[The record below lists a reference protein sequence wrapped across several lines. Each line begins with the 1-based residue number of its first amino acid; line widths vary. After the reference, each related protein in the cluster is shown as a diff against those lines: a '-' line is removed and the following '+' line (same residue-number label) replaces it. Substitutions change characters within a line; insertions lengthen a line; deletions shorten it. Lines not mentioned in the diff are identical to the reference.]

1 MGTTI
6 CSSGCSLRS
15 ISKYTRTVKGF
26 RYTCAAAASFGLES
40 VVRAEIERLGISVPR
55 VEDRRVLFDAT
66 AQEIARCNIH
76 LRAADRILIQVGE
89 FPAPD
94 FDALYEGIRALP
106 WRELLAPSPA
116 VSVDA
121 RSVKSKLTALPSV
134 QSVAKKAIMDA
145 LAGAKRRSRAVRE
158 RSPAWMPE
166 TGPRYDVQVSLHQ
179 DRASVSLDTTGP
191 GLHKR
196 GYRRHV
202 GEAPLRE
209 NLAAALVLLSRWDV
223 SRPLADTVC
232 GSGTIA
238 IEAAL
243 QAANIAPGNHRRFSA
258 EDWPLFPESLWR
270 EERAAAR
277 DRQALDVRAS
287 ICASDRDPGMVR
299 AASANAAAAG
309 VGQLIQFRTAPLES
323 FTSDQEFGCL
333 VCNPP
338 YGERLGDA
346 HDADDLARSMGSLW
360 RTLPT
365 WSFFVLSALEDFERS
380 FGARAARN
388 RKLYNGNIRCWYY
401 QYFGPLPRGRAD
413 EASRDQAAPG

>member
-1 MGTTI
+1 M
-6 CSSGCSLRS
+6 
-15 ISKYTRTVKGF
+15 KGF

-40 VVRAEIERLGISVPR
+40 VVRLEIEHLGIEGTR
-55 VEDRRVLFDAT
+55 VEDRRVLFNAT
-66 AQEIARCNIH
+66 AQEIARCNIR
-76 LRAADRILIQVGE
+76 LRAADRILVLVGE

-94 FDALYEGIRALP
+94 FDALYEGIRSLN

-121 RSVKSKLTALPSV
+121 RSVKSRLTALPSV

-145 LAGAKRRSRAVRE
+145 LAGARRRTRPEAAAQNQQGTRNRTPRTVRE
-158 RSPAWMPE
+158 RSAAWVPE
-166 TGPRYDVQVSLHQ
+166 TGPRYDVLVSLQQ
-179 DRASVSLDTTGP
+179 DRAAVSLDTTGP

-209 NLAAALVLLSRWDV
+209 NLAAALVLLSRWDA
-223 SRPLADTVC
+223 SRPLADPVC

-243 QAANIAPGNHRRFSA
+243 QAANIAPGIGRRYSA

-270 EERAAAR
+270 EERASAR
-277 DRQALDVRAS
+277 DAQVPDVRAFIS
-287 ICASDRDPGMVR
+287 ASDRDPGMVR
-299 AASANAAAAG
+299 AAEANAAAAG
-309 VGQLIQFRTAPLES
+309 VGKLIQFRTAPLES
-323 FTSDQEFGCL
+323 FASDREFGCL

-338 YGERLGDA
+338 YGERLGNARDA
-346 HDADDLARSMGSLW
+346 EELARSMGALR

-365 WSFFVLSALEDFERS
+365 WSFFVLSALEGFERS

-401 QYFGPLPRGRAD
+401 QYFGPLPR
-413 EASRDQAAPG
+413 

>member
-1 MGTTI
+1 
-6 CSSGCSLRS
+6 
-15 ISKYTRTVKGF
+15 VKGF

-40 VVRAEIERLGISVPR
+40 VVRSEIERLGISVPR

-66 AQEIARCNIH
+66 AQEIARCNIR

-106 WRELLAPSPA
+106 WRELLAPSAA

-121 RSVKSKLTALPSV
+121 RSVKSRLTALPSV

-145 LAGAKRRSRAVRE
+145 LGGVKRRTRAEGAAQNPHRNRTPRTVRE
-158 RSPAWMPE
+158 RSPSWMPE
-166 TGPRYDVQVSLHQ
+166 TGPKYDVQISLLQ
-179 DRASVSLDTTGP
+179 DRAAVSLDTTGP

-209 NLAAALVLLSRWDV
+209 NLAAALVLLSRWDA
-223 SRPLADTVC
+223 SRPLADPVC

-243 QAANIAPGNHRRFSA
+243 QAANIAPGTWRRYSA
-258 EDWPLFPESLWR
+258 EDWPLFPQSLWS
-270 EERAAAR
+270 EERASSREA
-277 DRQALDVRAS
+277 QVPDVRAS
-287 ICASDRDPGMVR
+287 ILASDRDPGMVR

-338 YGERLGDA
+338 YGERIGNA
-346 HDADDLARSMGSLW
+346 RDADELARSMGSLW
-360 RTLPT
+360 VTLPT

-401 QYFGPLPRGRAD
+401 QYFGPLPR
-413 EASRDQAAPG
+413 

>member
-1 MGTTI
+1 M
-6 CSSGCSLRS
+6 
-15 ISKYTRTVKGF
+15 KGF

-40 VVRAEIERLGISVPR
+40 VVRSEIECLGISVPR
-55 VEDRRVLFDAT
+55 IEDRRVLFDAT
-66 AQEIARCNIH
+66 AQEIARCNIR

-106 WRELLAPSPA
+106 WREFLAPTPA

-121 RSVKSKLTALPSV
+121 RSAKSKLTALPSV

-145 LAGAKRRSRAVRE
+145 LGGAKRRRE

-166 TGPRYDVQVSLHQ
+166 TGPRYDVQVSLQQ
-179 DRASVSLDTTGP
+179 DRAAVSLDTTGP

-209 NLAAALVLLSRWDV
+209 NLAAALVLLSRWNA
-223 SRPLADTVC
+223 SRPLADPVC

-243 QAANIAPGNHRRFSA
+243 QAANIAPGIWRRYSA
-258 EDWPLFPESLWR
+258 EDWPLFPESFWR
-270 EERAAAR
+270 EERSSAR
-277 DRQALDVRAS
+277 DAQVRDVRAS
-287 ICASDRDPGMVR
+287 IFASDRDPGMVR

-323 FTSDQEFGCL
+323 FTSDLEFGCL

-338 YGERLGDA
+338 YGERLGNA
-346 HDADDLARSMGSLW
+346 RDADDLARSMGSLW

-413 EASRDQAAPG
+413 ESPRDQAAPG

>member
-1 MGTTI
+1 
-6 CSSGCSLRS
+6 
-15 ISKYTRTVKGF
+15 VKGS

-40 VVRAEIERLGISVPR
+40 VVRSEIERLGIEHAR
-55 VEDRRVLFDAT
+55 VEDRRVLFDAD
-66 AQEIARCNIH
+66 AQEIARCNIR

-106 WRELLAPSPA
+106 WRDLFAPSPA

-121 RSVKSKLTALPSV
+121 RSVKSKLTAVPSLQAV
-134 QSVAKKAIMDA
+134 GKKAIVDA
-145 LAGAKRRSRAVRE
+145 LGGARRNGTSRA
-158 RSPAWMPE
+158 AWMPE
-166 TGPRYDVQVSLHQ
+166 TGPRYDVQINLQQ
-179 DRASVSLDTTGP
+179 DHAAVSLDTTGP

-209 NLAAALVLLSRWDV
+209 NLAAALVLLSRWEE
-223 SRPLADTVC
+223 SRTLADPVC

-243 QAANIAPGNHRRFSA
+243 QAANIAPGIGRRFSA
-258 EDWPLFPESLWR
+258 EDWPLFPESVWR
-270 EERAAAR
+270 EERASAR
-277 DRQALDVRAS
+277 DAQVPDVHAS
-287 ICASDRDPGMVR
+287 ILASDRDPGMVK
-299 AASANAAAAG
+299 AAAANASAAG
-309 VGQLIQFRTAPLES
+309 VSELIEFRTAPLES
-323 FTSDQEFGCL
+323 FTSTRDFGCL

-338 YGERLGDA
+338 YGERLGNTRDA
-346 HDADDLARSMGSLW
+346 EDLARAMGSLR

-380 FGARAARN
+380 FGARATKN

-401 QYFGPLPRGRAD
+401 QYFGPLPR
-413 EASRDQAAPG
+413 

>member
-1 MGTTI
+1 M
-6 CSSGCSLRS
+6 RS
-15 ISKYTRTVKGF
+15 E
-26 RYTCAAAASFGLES
+26 L
-40 VVRAEIERLGISVPR
+40 ERLGISVPR

-66 AQEIARCNIH
+66 AQDIARCNIR

-89 FPAPD
+89 FPAAD
-94 FDALYEGIRALP
+94 FDALYEGIRSLR
-106 WRELLAPSPA
+106 WRELLGPSPA

-145 LAGAKRRSRAVRE
+145 LAGAKRRTRADREAQNPRSTSMRNPRSTTIRNLRSAAAQRNRTPRTVRE
-158 RSPAWMPE
+158 PSPAWMTE
-166 TGPRYDVQVSLHQ
+166 TGPRYDVQVSLQQ
-179 DRASVSLDTTGP
+179 DRAAVSLDTTGP

-209 NLAAALVLLSRWDV
+209 NLAAALVLLSRWDA
-223 SRPLADTVC
+223 SRPFADPVC

-243 QAANIAPGNHRRFSA
+243 QAANISPGIGRRFSA
-258 EDWPLFPESLWR
+258 EDWPLFPESIWR
-270 EERAAAR
+270 EERASAR
-277 DRQALDVRAS
+277 DAQARDVRVS
-287 ICASDRDPGMVR
+287 ILASDQDPGMVR
-299 AASANAAAAG
+299 AASANASAAG
-309 VGQLIQFRTAPLES
+309 VADLIQFRTAPLES

-338 YGERLGDA
+338 YGERLGNTG
-346 HDADDLARSMGSLW
+346 DADDLARSMGSLW

-365 WSFFVLSALEDFERS
+365 WSFFVLSALENFERS
-380 FGARAARN
+380 FGTRAARN

-401 QYFGPLPRGRAD
+401 QYFGPLPRGRAG
-413 EASRDQAAPG
+413 EAPRDGEAGS